1 VECGFAKVS
10 VEVPEGVA
18 ARIHGKM
25 GLGALEVNQARFPRI
40 EGGWVSPD
48 YETAPNRVDIT
59 VEGGFGSV
67 FIA

>member
-10 VEVPEGVA
+10 VEVPDGVA

-25 GLGALEVNQARFPRI
+25 GLGALEVNRARFPRTDD
-40 EGGWVSPD
+40 GWASPD
-48 YETAPNRVDIT
+48 FDTAANRVDIT

-67 FIA
+67 FVT